1 MIKTRVLL
9 FYKPF
14 GVPST
19 FTDDLGRATLK
30 AYIPVEGVYSA
41 GRLDLDSEGL
51 LVLTDDGDLIHRLTD
66 PLHNLPKTYLVQV
79 EGTVTPD
86 ALSKLERGIEIQ
98 GYLTRRCRVMQI
110 GAPDLP
116 EREKPVTPHGPTAW
130 LRMEI
135 EEGKK
140 RQIRHMTAAVGL
152 PTLRLIRVAMGSLH
166 LGELKPGEY
175 RELDEQE
182 ILRLKEAL
190 KKASSSGR
198 GAGSPSQS
206 MRKPPFRPN
215 RGGN

>member
-1 MIKTRVLL
+1 MIKSRVLL

-19 FTDDLGRATLK
+19 FTDELGRATLK
-30 AYIPVEGVYSA
+30 SYIPVEGVYSA

-66 PLHNLPKTYLVQV
+66 PLHHLPKTYLVQV
-79 EGTVTPD
+79 EGVVTPT
-86 ALSKLERGIEIQ
+86 ALAQLERGVEIQ
-98 GYLTRRCRVMQI
+98 GYTTRRCRVMEI
-110 GAPDLP
+110 LAPSLP

-152 PTLRLIRVAMGSLH
+152 PTLRLIRVAVGMLH

-175 RELDEQE
+175 RELGEQE
-182 ILRLKEAL
+182 TLRLKEAL
-190 KKASSSGR
+190 KKASSSTR
-198 GAGSPSQS
+198 AAGGPVSTV
-206 MRKPPFRPN
+206 RKSTN